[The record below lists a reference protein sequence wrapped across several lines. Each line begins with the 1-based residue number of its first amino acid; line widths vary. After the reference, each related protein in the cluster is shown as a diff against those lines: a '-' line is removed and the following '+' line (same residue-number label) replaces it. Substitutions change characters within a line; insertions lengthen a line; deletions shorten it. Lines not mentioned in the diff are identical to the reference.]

1 MQCGALN
8 TPITMGI
15 FFPQRGFT
23 HVGRLWTTFPYLPL
37 RPGLA
42 VSILALIADE
52 DQHLCDDC
60 FVFKILQLGRLQP
73 GSLFWIFPEFRVES
87 WVAVIFMKRKVLI
100 FNN

>member
-8 TPITMGI
+8 TPITTGI

-42 VSILALIADE
+42 VTKWALITDSW
-52 DQHLCDDC
+52 HLCDDC
-60 FVFKILQLGRLQP
+60 YELLP
-73 GSLFWIFPEFRVES
+73 H
-87 WVAVIFMKRKVLI
+87 
-100 FNN
+100 